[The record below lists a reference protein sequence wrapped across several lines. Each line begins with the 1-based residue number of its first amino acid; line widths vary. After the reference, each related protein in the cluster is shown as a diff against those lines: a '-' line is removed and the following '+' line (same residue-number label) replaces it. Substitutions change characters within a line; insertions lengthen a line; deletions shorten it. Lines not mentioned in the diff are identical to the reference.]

1 MRSHPAKH
9 GEGFEAA
16 LGLPR
21 NSLAVPSRTTMARPL
36 MVRQP

>member
-1 MRSHPAKH
+1 MRSHPAKY
-9 GEGFEAA
+9 GDGFEAA

>member
-1 MRSHPAKH
+1 MRSHPAKY

-21 NSLAVPSRTTMARPL
+21 NSQAVPSRKIWRDL
-36 MVRQP
+36 